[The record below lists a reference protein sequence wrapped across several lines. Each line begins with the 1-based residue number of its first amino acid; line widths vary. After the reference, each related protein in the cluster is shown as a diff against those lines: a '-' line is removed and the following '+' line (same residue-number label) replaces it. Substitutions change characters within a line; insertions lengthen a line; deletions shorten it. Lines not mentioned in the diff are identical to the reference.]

1 MVDGN
6 CGPWFF
12 VRVGGEHRSRASR
25 MDSPFLAL
33 ASAFLCP
40 GCFIR
45 QPDRSLLCSVKIAVY
60 RYLTTLIVVAAAAGA
75 AWFLYQKYVTDPW
88 TRDCQVRANIVGI
101 APRVSGP
108 IIDILVRDNQEV
120 KAGDLLFEIDPAD
133 YKTALDAAKAS
144 VANLEANLLQK
155 RQDLERE
162 TDLFQ
167 RKVAS
172 KQEYQNA
179 QNAFSSADAELKAAQ
194 ANLQQAELNLGYTKV
209 YAPVDGYLTNVNTS
223 PGAYVHAGDQLLA
236 LVDSSSFWIAAY
248 FKETQLASIKPGR
261 TVKITLMG
269 YHDEPFEGEV
279 DSVAWG
285 IFVQDGSGGTSTGL
299 LAAVNQTVD
308 WVRLPQRFPVRVRIT
323 GKPPIPLRIGQT
335 VTVAVLPKASLTPEG
350 QSKQP

>member
-1 MVDGN
+1 M
-6 CGPWFF
+6 
-12 VRVGGEHRSRASR
+12 
-25 MDSPFLAL
+25 SP
-33 ASAFLCP
+33 
-40 GCFIR
+40 I
-45 QPDRSLLCSVKIAVY
+45 
-60 RYLTTLIVVAAAAGA
+60 
-75 AWFLYQKYVTDPW
+75 PW

-108 IIDILVRDNQEV
+108 IINIPVRDNQEV

-167 RKVAS
+167 RKVSS
-172 KQEYQNA
+172 KQEFQNA
-179 QNAFSSADAELKAAQ
+179 QNAFSSAEAELKAAQ
-194 ANLQQAELNLGYTKV
+194 SNLQQAELNLGYTRV

-269 YHDEPFEGEV
+269 YHDEPFEGKV

-308 WVRLPQRFPVRVRIT
+308 WVRLPQRFPVRVQIT

-335 VTVAVLPKASLTPEG
+335 VTVAVLPKAALGPENL
-350 QSKQP
+350 SNRP

>member
-1 MVDGN
+1 
-6 CGPWFF
+6 
-12 VRVGGEHRSRASR
+12 
-25 MDSPFLAL
+25 
-33 ASAFLCP
+33 
-40 GCFIR
+40 
-45 QPDRSLLCSVKIAVY
+45 VKIAVY
-60 RYLTTLIVVAAAAGA
+60 RYLTALIVVAAAAGA

-108 IIDILVRDNQEV
+108 IINIPVRDNQEV

-335 VTVAVLPKASLTPEG
+335 VTVAVLPKASPTPEG